1 MMCSI
6 ASQVQE
12 CYQLSWTCYRQ
23 CQSNHMEMMAN
34 TMHPLGPNWGQV
46 VVLVT
51 FTGFLLERL
60 LASHTWALK

>member
-1 MMCSI
+1 
-6 ASQVQE
+6 
-12 CYQLSWTCYRQ
+12 
-23 CQSNHMEMMAN
+23 MEMVAN
-34 TMHPLGPNWGQV
+34 TMHPLGPNWGRV